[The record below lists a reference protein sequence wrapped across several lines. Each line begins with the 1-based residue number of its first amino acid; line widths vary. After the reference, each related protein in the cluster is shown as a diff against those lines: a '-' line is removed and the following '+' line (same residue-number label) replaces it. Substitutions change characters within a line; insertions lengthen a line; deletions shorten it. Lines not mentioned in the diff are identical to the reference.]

1 MDVKLATVHLGLWLW
16 LTVEVGLQLNEII
29 FWVYLTHLCPVR
41 EISSGHLELPPQLL
55 PHNCLLT
62 VTPSASSDCEIT
74 LSNQH
79 IIVKS
84 RMRIKYTVVYLHCL
98 CHLSIFS
105 DISPESKGNGGESI
119 YGPTFEG
126 MTHINSPRHRQYYH
140 KNALCMRFILVNIL
154 LLSVTCATSPSR
166 WELCR
171 VPFQTWHPRNGQ

>member
-1 MDVKLATVHLGLWLW
+1 M
-16 LTVEVGLQLNEII
+16 
-29 FWVYLTHLCPVR
+29 YLTHLCPVR

-98 CHLSIFS
+98 CHLSIFQ
-105 DISPESKGNGGESI
+105 IFLQKVKVM
-119 YGPTFEG
+119 EG
-126 MTHINSPRHRQYYH
+126 SQSMDQ
-140 KNALCMRFILVNIL
+140 L
-154 LLSVTCATSPSR
+154 LKV
-166 WELCR
+166 
-171 VPFQTWHPRNGQ
+171 